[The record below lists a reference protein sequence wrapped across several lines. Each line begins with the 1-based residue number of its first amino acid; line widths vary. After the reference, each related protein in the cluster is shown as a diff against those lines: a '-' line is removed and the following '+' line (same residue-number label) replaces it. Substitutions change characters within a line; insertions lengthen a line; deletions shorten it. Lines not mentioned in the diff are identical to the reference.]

1 MKKIQIRHIIY
12 LVPEKIG
19 TRYIFGISGK
29 EKMKNTVKQAFIAS
43 IPVLAGYLAL
53 GFGFGVLLSAGG
65 YGVFHAFIMSLT
77 IYAGTGQYIGVG
89 LLTSGAS
96 LITVAVT
103 TFMVNARHIFYGV
116 SLLDKYKGAG
126 LRKIYMIFAL
136 TDETYSLAV
145 SDNPAVNEKNRV
157 DYYFLIS
164 LFDHIYW
171 ICGCVLGAAV
181 GTLVDFNSEGIDFV
195 LTALFVTIVVEQ
207 WMSNKDHRPAIIGA
221 VSSILCLIIFGAEN
235 FLIPAMLV
243 IALLLCFMKE
253 KEEKTNG

>member
-1 MKKIQIRHIIY
+1 MKK
-12 LVPEKIG
+12 
-19 TRYIFGISGK
+19 
-29 EKMKNTVKQAFIAS
+29 TVKQAFIAT
-43 IPVLAGYLAL
+43 IPVLFGYLAL

-65 YGVFHAFIMSLT
+65 YGIFHAFVMSVT

-116 SLLDKYKGAG
+116 SLLDKYRGAG

-136 TDETYSLAV
+136 TDETYSLSV
-145 SDNPAVNEKNRV
+145 CDSPWVQKEYEK
-157 DYYFLIS
+157 DYYFFIS
-164 LFDHIYW
+164 LFDHIWW

-181 GTLVDFNSEGIDFV
+181 GTLVQFNSEGIDFV
-195 LTALFVTIVVEQ
+195 LTALFVTIVVDQ
-207 WMSNKDHRPAIIGA
+207 WMKVKDHAPAIIGA
-221 VSSILCLIIFGAEN
+221 ASSIICLLIFGADN
-235 FLIPAMLV
+235 FLIPSMLV
-243 IALLLCFMKE
+243 IALLLSLR

>member
-1 MKKIQIRHIIY
+1 MN
-12 LVPEKIG
+12 
-19 TRYIFGISGK
+19 
-29 EKMKNTVKQAFIAS
+29 NTVKEAFIATV
-43 IPVLAGYLAL
+43 PVLFGYLAL

-65 YGVFHAFIMSLT
+65 YGIFHALIMSVF

-89 LLTSGAS
+89 LLTGGAS
-96 LITVAVT
+96 LVTVAVT

-116 SLLDKYKGAG
+116 SLLEKYKGAG

-145 SDNPAVNEKNRV
+145 SDNPRIPKGHDK

-164 LFDHIYW
+164 LFDHIWW

-181 GTLVDFNSEGIDFV
+181 GTLVHFNSEGIDFV

-207 WMSNKDHRPAIIGA
+207 WLSVKDHLPAIIGA
-221 VSSILCLIIFGAEN
+221 VSSVICLLIFGADN
-235 FLIPAMLV
+235 FLIPAMLI
-243 IALLLCFMKE
+243 IALLLSIRKE
-253 KEEKTNG
+253 AVSNG

>member
-19 TRYIFGISGK
+19 TRYIFGIFGK
-29 EKMKNTVKQAFIAS
+29 EKMKDTVKQAFIAT

-65 YGVFHAFIMSLT
+65 YGVFHALIMSVF

-145 SDNPAVNEKNRV
+145 SDNPRIPKGHEK

-164 LFDHIYW
+164 LFDHLWW
-171 ICGCVLGAAV
+171 ISGCVLGAAV
-181 GTLVDFNSEGIDFV
+181 GTLVHFNSEGIDFV

-207 WMSNKDHRPAIIGA
+207 WITNKDHLPAIIGA
-221 VSSILCLIIFGAEN
+221 LSSVICLVIFGADN

-243 IALLLCFMKE
+243 IALLLSLRKE
-253 KEEKTNG
+253 ADANG